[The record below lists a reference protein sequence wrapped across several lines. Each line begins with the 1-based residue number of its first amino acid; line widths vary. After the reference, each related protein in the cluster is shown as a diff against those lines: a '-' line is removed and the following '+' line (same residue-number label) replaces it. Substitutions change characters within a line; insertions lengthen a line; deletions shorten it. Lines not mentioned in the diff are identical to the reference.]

1 MTCIKI
7 TVSLPDSLFHA
18 VESLACSLNLSR
30 SRLVSLA
37 LEEFIRR
44 QENQRLLES
53 INAAYADGPDPEEQV
68 LLDAMARS
76 QRELVEGEWEN

>member
-1 MTCIKI
+1 MAYVKTA
-7 TVSLPDSLFHA
+7 VSLPDSLFNT
-18 VESLACSLNLSR
+18 VESLARSMNLTR

-44 QENQRLLES
+44 QEDKSLLES
-53 INAAYADGPDPEEQV
+53 INAAYADGPDPSEQA

-76 QRELVEGEWEN
+76 QRQLVEGEW